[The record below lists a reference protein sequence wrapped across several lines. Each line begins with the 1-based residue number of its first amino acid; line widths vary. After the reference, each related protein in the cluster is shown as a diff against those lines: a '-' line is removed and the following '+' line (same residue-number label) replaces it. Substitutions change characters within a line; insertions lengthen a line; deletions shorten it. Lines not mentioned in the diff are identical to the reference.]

1 VKTGW
6 NNTEWRQVKQRLA
19 GICPAPDESEIVI
32 RRVKMGPDEFGD
44 TERVEVP
51 PEEGFEDAPPEY
63 RYVIRINSAL
73 PTDFAVWVLV
83 HEWAHVMVWPIYGER
98 DADHGPY
105 WGIAYGK
112 AYQAAYPTNQ

>member
-1 VKTGW
+1 MKTGW
-6 NNTEWRQVKQRLA
+6 ENAEWRKVKQRLS
-19 GICPAPDESEIVI
+19 GICPAPDECDVVV
-32 RRVKMGPDEFGD
+32 RRIKMPEDEFGT
-44 TERVEVP
+44 TER
-51 PEEGFEDAPPEY
+51 EELKVDPGFEDRAPQY

-73 PTDFAVWVLV
+73 PLDFATWVLI

-98 DADHGPY
+98 DTDHGPY